1 MSGVLIGAPGEY
13 DPIDITYQTLC
24 PPNFQFGQPPTIFLE
39 AQFPNNLSYG
49 ASGGF
54 GWLTKVVVTNTG
66 QEYRFQNWAQPL
78 GRWTVGHNLRTPA
91 QWGALMAFH
100 RLVQGKTIGFRFQDW
115 TDYTQEWGPG
125 TGVNSGIIALNS
137 SSTLQLFKNYSLTD
151 EISFAVYTQ
160 TRPIVKPQ
168 PGTIIV
174 TAPGGS
180 PVRTGWTLDYTTGAF
195 TTAGTIVNGDVWTG
209 QFDVPVRFDTDV
221 AMISVDKPT
230 GAGWRTIPIV
240 ELRINV

>member
-1 MSGVLIGAPGEY
+1 MTGVLIGAPGEY
-13 DPIDITYQTLC
+13 APIDITYQTLC

-54 GWLTKVVVTNTG
+54 GWLTKVVVTNPGT
-66 QEYRFQNWAQPL
+66 EYRFQNWAQPL

-115 TDYTQEWGPG
+115 TDYTHEWGPG
-125 TGVNSGIIALNS
+125 VGNNAGVIGINS
-137 SSTLQLFKNYSLTD
+137 SSNYQLYKDYNLID
-151 EISFAVYTQ
+151 EISSTNYSQV
-160 TRPIVKPQ
+160 RPIVKPQ
-168 PGTIIV
+168 PGTIV
-174 TAPGGS
+174 VKSTGGTL
-180 PVRTGWTLDYTTGAF
+180 RTGWVLDYTTGQF
-195 TTAGTIVNGDVWTG
+195 TTPGTIISGDYWYG
-209 QFDVPVRFDTDV
+209 QFDVPVRFDTDE